1 VKVQNVPLGMRR
13 PGSAGAPGVPFWGEG
28 VGDAT
33 AREMRARMRV
43 EVRMFAFDVEFG
55 GWVGM

>member
-1 VKVQNVPLGMRR
+1 MRR